1 MSVITETTDLPSFAP
16 GTRHQLITHRFKGGK
31 NSRSAYIQAGVHA
44 DEHPGLLVI
53 QHLLERLQELD
64 SAGQMLGEVVICPF
78 ANPVG
83 LGQNIFGYVTG
94 RFNLANG
101 ENFNRNFPDISPAV
115 EELIAKNSDSA
126 AHFTSSEV
134 KKIFEQMLAL
144 IPAIDTVT
152 TNKKLLLKEAFRHD
166 IVLDLHCDTSAALHL
181 YSTLHQQERAVLLA
195 GCMGIDTVFLEEQA
209 GGQPFDE
216 AFGKPWKLLTQA
228 GLANPQ
234 DCGFSTSIELRG
246 QADVNDEVARAD
258 AEGILQFLAHE
269 GLLTLTP
276 PLAELAN
283 VEVYPLEGASHL
295 QAPAMGLLVWK
306 KQLGQSVSL
315 GELIAE
321 IVPIDAVL
329 GTPRVPV
336 FSDVD
341 GKIIVQPLFKLV
353 RTGQRVALLA
363 GKTPLTHR
371 KTGQLLQH
379 F

>member
-1 MSVITETTDLPSFAP
+1 MPVTTEITELPGLAP
-16 GTRHQLITHRFKGGK
+16 GVRHQLVAHRFSGGQT
-31 NSRSAYIQAGVHA
+31 SRSAYIQAGVHA

-53 QHLLERLQELD
+53 QHLLEKLLQLEKEGHL
-64 SAGQMLGEVVICPF
+64 LGDIVVCPY

-101 ENFNRNFPDISPAV
+101 ENFNRNFPDITPAV
-115 EELIAKNSDSA
+115 EALIASG
-126 AHFTSSEV
+126 TSVPLTSTEV
-134 KKIFEQMLAL
+134 KTIFHQMLDK
-144 IPAIDTVT
+144 IPATDTVAK
-152 TNKKLLLKEAFRHD
+152 NKKLLLREAFHHD
-166 IVLDLHCDTSAALHL
+166 IVLDLHCDTAAALHL

-216 AFGKPWKLLTQA
+216 SYGKPWKLLTQA
-228 GLANPQ
+228 GLAQ
-234 DCGFSTSIELRG
+234 AHDCGFATSIELRG
-246 QADVNDEVARAD
+246 QADVNDEIASAD
-258 AEGILQFLAHE
+258 AEGIVQFLARE
-269 GLLTLTP
+269 GLLRLSSP
-276 PLAELAN
+276 PAELK
-283 VEVYPLEGASHL
+283 EVAIYPLEGASHL

-306 KQLGQSVSL
+306 KQLGQTVNA

-321 IVPIDAVL
+321 IVPVDAGL
-329 GTPRVPV
+329 GAPRVPV
-336 FSDVD
+336 FSDID

-363 GKTPLTHR
+363 GKTPLPNR
-371 KTGQLLQH
+371 KSGQLLQH

>member
-1 MSVITETTDLPSFAP
+1 MSVITETTYLPSFAP
-16 GTRHQLITHRFKGGK
+16 GTRHHLTTHRFKGGQD
-31 NSRSAYIQAGVHA
+31 SRSAFIQAGVHA
-44 DEHPGLLVI
+44 HEHPGLLVI
-53 QHLLERLQELD
+53 QHLLGRLQELD
-64 SAGQMLGEVVICPF
+64 KAGQILGEVVICPF

-94 RFNLANG
+94 GFNLANG

-115 EELIAKNSDSA
+115 EEFIAKNGA

-134 KKIFEQMLAL
+134 KKIFTQMLEL
-144 IPAIDTVT
+144 IPAVDTVA
-152 TNKKLLLKEAFRHD
+152 TNKKLLLEEAFRHD

-181 YSTLHQQERAVLLA
+181 YSTLHQQERAILLA
-195 GCMGIDTVFLEEQA
+195 GCMGIETVFLEEQA

-283 VEVYPLEGASHL
+283 VEIYPLEGASHL
-295 QAPAMGLLVWK
+295 QSPAMGLLVWK
-306 KQLGQSVSL
+306 KQLGQSVSI

-321 IVPIDAVL
+321 IVPIDAAL

>member
-1 MSVITETTDLPSFAP
+1 M
-16 GTRHQLITHRFKGGK
+16 
-31 NSRSAYIQAGVHA
+31 
-44 DEHPGLLVI
+44 
-53 QHLLERLQELD
+53 LE
-64 SAGQMLGEVVICPF
+64 
-78 ANPVG
+78 
-83 LGQNIFGYVTG
+83 
-94 RFNLANG
+94 
-101 ENFNRNFPDISPAV
+101 
-115 EELIAKNSDSA
+115 
-126 AHFTSSEV
+126 
-134 KKIFEQMLAL
+134 L
-144 IPAIDTVT
+144 IPAVDTVA
-152 TNKKLLLKEAFRHD
+152 TNKKLLLEEAFRHD

-181 YSTLHQQERAVLLA
+181 YSTLHQQERAILLA
-195 GCMGIDTVFLEEQA
+195 GCMGIETVFLEEQA

-283 VEVYPLEGASHL
+283 VEIYPLEGASHL
-295 QAPAMGLLVWK
+295 QSPAMGLLVWK
-306 KQLGQSVSL
+306 KQLGQSVSI

-321 IVPIDAVL
+321 IVPIDAAL